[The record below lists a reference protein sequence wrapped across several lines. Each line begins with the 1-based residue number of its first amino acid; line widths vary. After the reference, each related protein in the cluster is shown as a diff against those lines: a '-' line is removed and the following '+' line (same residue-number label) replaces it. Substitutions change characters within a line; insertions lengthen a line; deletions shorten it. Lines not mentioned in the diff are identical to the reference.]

1 MTRFPLHTPDT
12 APAGSRETL
21 AAATAAWGFTPHL
34 HAKLA
39 ESPIALKGYD
49 TLFNLV
55 ASEATLSPVEQQV
68 VYQAANVFHGCEYC
82 TAGHTALSRR
92 AGMEESVL
100 QALRNQ
106 QPIADARL
114 QALRSFTETVLET
127 RGAAGATAV
136 EPFLAAGFT
145 PAQVLEVVTIIA
157 TKTISNYANFLT
169 QTPLETFMKDPAL
182 LWRDPQGRMERP
194 ELATA

>member
-1 MTRFPLHTPDT
+1 MTNFPVHTTHT
-12 APAGSRETL
+12 APLASQDTL
-21 AAATAAWGFTPHL
+21 RAVTKAWGFTPKL

-49 TLFNLV
+49 ALFNFV

-68 VYQAANVFHGCEYC
+68 VFQAVNVIHGCEYC
-82 TAGHTALSRR
+82 TAGHSFLSRQ
-92 AGMEESVL
+92 AGMDEAVL

-114 QALRSFTETVLET
+114 QALRVFAETVVET
-127 RGAAGATAV
+127 RGAAGDQAV
-136 EPFLAAGFT
+136 DAFVAAGFT

-157 TKTISNYANFLT
+157 TKTISNYANHLT
-169 QTPLETFMKDPAL
+169 HTPLEDFMNDPAL
-182 LWRDPQGRMERP
+182 RWHDPKGRSHRE
-194 ELATA
+194 AIVA